1 MRGRKTIY
9 PITLTD
15 EQKKQLQQ
23 LVNARKTAQGQARR
37 AKVVLLAAEHSDW
50 TNEQIAAEVG
60 CSEKTVRS
68 WRARWYTEPSL
79 ADRPRS
85 GRPRVFSPEVRA
97 QATAVACSRPQ
108 AEGVPLA
115 RWSYAEIAQR
125 LVSLGLVAC
134 LAPSTLWRWLQ
145 AERIK
150 PWRYHAWQHVR
161 DPRFLELAKPILR
174 LYELAQL
181 LYQRG
186 VWVVCTDEK
195 TSIQARE
202 GIDLPQPAVAGQP
215 QHLAARYQRRGALQL
230 FAGLSVADG
239 QVFGCCRDRRCLVD
253 FQAFIQEALIPEAIQ
268 RGVSMICLILDN
280 GPTHAPKQLADWL
293 AHQQTEQQWP
303 FEIKLFWLP
312 KYASWLDQ
320 IEIWFSILQRKV
332 LTPNHFESV
341 AHLKQVLLDFIQ
353 YHNRTAKPMNWSYT
367 IAKLE
372 QKFGDDTQ
380 DSLLPSLLQL
390 VDQLAADQFSMPAYT
405 IELPSLADQISG
417 RN

>member
-1 MRGRKTIY
+1 M
-9 PITLTD
+9 
-15 EQKKQLQQ
+15 
-23 LVNARKTAQGQARR
+23 
-37 AKVVLLAAEHSDW
+37 
-50 TNEQIAAEVG
+50 
-60 CSEKTVRS
+60 
-68 WRARWYTEPSL
+68 
-79 ADRPRS
+79 
-85 GRPRVFSPEVRA
+85 RA

-108 AEGVPLA
+108 TEGVPLA

-125 LVSLGLVAC
+125 LVSLGMVAC
-134 LAPSTLWRWLQ
+134 IATSTLWRWLQ

-181 LYQRG
+181 LYERG

-195 TSIQARE
+195 TSIQARQ
-202 GIDLPQPAVAGQP
+202 GIDEPQPAIAGQP
-215 QHLAARYQRRGALQL
+215 QHIAARYERRGALQL

-239 QVFGCCRDRRCLVD
+239 QVFGCCRDRRCFVD
-253 FQAFIQEALIPEAIQ
+253 FQAFIQEVLIPEAIRRQ
-268 RGVSMICLILDN
+268 VGIICLILDN
-280 GPTHAPKQLADWL
+280 GPTHAPKQLESWL
-293 AHQQTEQQWP
+293 AQQQTEQQWP
-303 FEIKLFWLP
+303 FQIKLFWLP

-332 LTPNHFESV
+332 LSPNHFESV
-341 AHLKQVLLDFIQ
+341 THLKQVLLDFIQ
-353 YHNRTAKPMNWSYT
+353 YHNHTAKPIKWSYT

-380 DSLLPSLLQL
+380 DSLVPSLLQL
-390 VDQLAADQFSMPAYT
+390 VDQLAADQFSIPAYA
-405 IELPSLADQISG
+405 IDMPSLADQISG